1 MREIPEKSTIA
12 LSLESR
18 VIPSFQQLVTQY
30 D

>member
-1 MREIPEKSTIA
+1 VREIPAKSAIA

-18 VIPSFQQLVTQY
+18 VIAGFQKLVTQY